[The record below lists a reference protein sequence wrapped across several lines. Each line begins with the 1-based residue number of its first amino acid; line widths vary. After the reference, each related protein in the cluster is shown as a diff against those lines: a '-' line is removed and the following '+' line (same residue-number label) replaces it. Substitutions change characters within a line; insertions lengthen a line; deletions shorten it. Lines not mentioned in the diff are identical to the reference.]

1 MPVPNCPKKEKSMSR
16 RAKREAKVKS
26 KIISKLVIVAIFF
39 GLVFWV
45 LRITPNYVNTDIAD
59 KTNLVIN
66 NNNVTSSLKK
76 DVVIENGIIY
86 ISQDDIE
93 NFFDPYVYYDE
104 KYNQIVTTSN
114 KQIASIVIG
123 ENSMTRNGSRV
134 NISGTVIERNDT
146 LYLPF
151 SSLKDVYNVEINY
164 IESTD
169 TITVDS
175 KDRKYVLADS
185 KSDNSVKAYPTSF
198 SRKVD
203 TINANETVT
212 VVQNENNENQVVDG
226 WVEIRTDTGKLGYIK
241 EDELVNSLTVREAM
255 ESEKQID
262 GTVSMAWDYYYE
274 LSSAPDRTGTSIKG
288 VNVVSPTFFT
298 LVDEGRGQVSDNV
311 GDSGR
316 AYIEW
321 AHSNG
326 YKIWPSISNGSYI
339 ETTSEIMNDYNLR
352 QELIQNIVSLVMTY
366 DLDGINI
373 DFEYMHDEDK
383 DLFSRFIIELKPRLS
398 EIGAVLSVDVTA
410 PDGSDEWS
418 LCYDRHVIGDIAD
431 YIVFMAY
438 DQYGES
444 SQEAGTTAGY
454 NWVKANIEKFLGQ
467 EGVEANK
474 IILGMPF
481 YTRVWQER
489 NGELVDNP
497 AVDMKN
503 IDAIVPEDATR
514 TWDDNLKQYYV
525 EYERDGVT
533 NRIWIE
539 DEQSI
544 EAKLSLIQE
553 YGLAGAAYWEK
564 DREPDSIWNLISEK
578 LGI

>member
-1 MPVPNCPKKEKSMSR
+1 MSR

-45 LRITPNYVNTDIAD
+45 LKITPNYVNTDIAD

-66 NNNVTSSLKK
+66 NNNVTSSLKN

-114 KQIASIVIG
+114 KQIASIVVG
-123 ENSMTRNGSRV
+123 ENSMTRNGSKV
-134 NISGTVIERNDT
+134 NISGTVIEKNDT

-198 SRKVD
+198 SREVD

-255 ESEKQID
+255 ETEKQID
-262 GTVSMAWDYYYE
+262 GTVSMVWDYYYE

-467 EGVEANK
+467 EGVETNK

>member
-1 MPVPNCPKKEKSMSR
+1 MSR

-134 NISGTVIERNDT
+134 NISGTVIEKNDT

-298 LVDEGRGQVSDNV
+298 LVEEGRGQVSDNV

-467 EGVEANK
+467 EGVETNK

-503 IDAIVPEDATR
+503 IDAIVPEDAKR

>member
-1 MPVPNCPKKEKSMSR
+1 MSR
-16 RAKREAKVKS
+16 RAKREEKVKS
-26 KIISKLVIVAIFF
+26 KIFSKLIVVAIFF
-39 GLVFWV
+39 GVVFWV
-45 LRITPNYVNTDIAD
+45 LSITPNYINTDIAD

-66 NNNVTSSLKK
+66 NNNITSSLKN
-76 DVVIENGIIY
+76 DVIIENGVIY
-86 ISQDDIE
+86 VSKADIE

-114 KQIASIVIG
+114 NQIASIVAG
-123 ENSMTRNGSRV
+123 ENSMTNNGSKV

-164 IESTD
+164 IESTN

-185 KSDNSVKAYPTSF
+185 KSDNNVKAYPTVF
-198 SRKVD
+198 SRNVD
-203 TINANETVT
+203 KLETNETFT
-212 VVQNENNENQVVDG
+212 VVQNKQNQNQVVDG

-241 EDELVNSLTVREAM
+241 EKELVNSLTVHEAI
-255 ESEKQID
+255 EEEKQINEK
-262 GTVSMAWDYYYE
+262 VSMVWDYYYE
-274 LSSAPDRTGTSIKG
+274 QSSAPDRTGTSING

-298 LVDEGRGQVSDNV
+298 LVNEGKGQVHDNV
-311 GDSGR
+311 GDSGK

-326 YKIWPSISNGSYI
+326 YKVWPSIANSPYI
-339 ETTSEIMNDYNLR
+339 ETTSDIMNDYNLR
-352 QELIQNIVSLVMTY
+352 QTLIQNIVSLVMEY

-383 DLFSRFIIELKPRLS
+383 DLFSRFIIELKPRLE

-410 PDGSDEWS
+410 PDGSEEWS
-418 LCYDRHVIGDIAD
+418 LCYDRHVIGDVAD

-444 SQEAGTTAGY
+444 STEAGTTAGY
-454 NWVKANIEKFLGQ
+454 GWVKANVEKFLGQ
-467 EGVEANK
+467 EGVEADK
-474 IILGMPF
+474 IILGIPF
-481 YTRVWQER
+481 FTRVWQEK

-497 AVDMKN
+497 AVNM
-503 IDAIVPEDATR
+503 
-514 TWDDNLKQYYV
+514 
-525 EYERDGVT
+525 
-533 NRIWIE
+533 
-539 DEQSI
+539 
-544 EAKLSLIQE
+544 
-553 YGLAGAAYWEK
+553 
-564 DREPDSIWNLISEK
+564 
-578 LGI
+578 

>member
-1 MPVPNCPKKEKSMSR
+1 MSR

-26 KIISKLVIVAIFF
+26 KIISKLIIVAIFF

-288 VNVVSPTFFT
+288 INVVSPTFFT
-298 LVDEGRGQVSDNV
+298 LVNEGRGQVSDNV

-503 IDAIVPEDATR
+503 IDAIVPEDAKR